1 MLYILNKQEQIIS
14 TLSNKGDMNK
24 VVPYFED
31 IHIEELDTG
40 VETFEFKTISNSK
53 ASHSI
58 QVGNYVAFKDKEYY
72 KIFQIREVKEVH
84 AEQVEKAVYCESAC
98 LELLN
103 EVVRP
108 MGINSANLNQ
118 FLKAILDGTSW
129 SIGMLDA
136 SLNEVIP
143 VDLSGYDNVYKVIQ
157 DVVIGEF
164 GGEIRFRVEIANNRI
179 IAKYIDVFAKRGRVT
194 KHRFEYGVNMTSV
207 EKIVDSSELVTAL
220 IGLGKNDITFKEVES
235 DDKPQNQDFII
246 NEDSYNRWN
255 NKGSHIMGV
264 FNCESESPQELL
276 RLTREELK
284 RRCNPKITYNLE
296 VELLG
301 EDVDLGDEVF
311 VIDNEFNPPLYLSA
325 RVNKLERS
333 KTDSQSNRCTLANFK
348 EVKSSITSEMR
359 SLADGL
365 EGKVDDKIN
374 QKFPIGNNDIQNDA
388 ITSDKIKDNQ
398 VYGSHIF
405 ANQITADHIDADQ
418 IKAKHIDTD
427 AIKSKHIDADQIK
440 SEHIDA
446 NQITAKHLSSDS
458 IKAEH
463 IDANQITAK
472 HLSAGSI
479 LAGSTVIGQGAIGS
493 AQISELSADQIS
505 SGTIDTSNI
514 NIQGKNGMLN
524 LRDNRLQVFT
534 GSGNERFERVSLGDV
549 NNDGS
554 YYGLLVRGSDGNTIL
569 FDEKGITEKGIT
581 DGLITNEHISGATQ
595 IDGSKLDISSVI
607 REINDDA
614 EKITGHSISVEGS
627 TLSAKLSQIENKQN
641 SDGKII
647 ENHTTQIKANEKAI
661 NLKVDSQKY
670 TEDKNAMESK
680 LNKNTSDISQLNNE
694 IKLKVEQT
702 DINTAID
709 NLQVGT
715 SQLVHGTQNFIISND
730 RTKGFLNSNSY
741 GITYSDMDKCCV
753 ASKSQS
759 GKTSNN
765 ILSLYTS
772 YVPCKVGQTFT
783 VSADI
788 KVEDVNAWDVK
799 IPFIV
804 EGYDVSKSRI
814 ENVDV
819 SVTHEDTNAPI
830 FINNEW
836 VRMTYTYTIK
846 QVATKY
852 FGLRLSLFRNGNIS
866 FKLVKIEEGNKSTS
880 WSPSQQDIRTEIS
893 NVKTEVTANLDG
905 FKSEVSKNYYTK
917 TDVDSKGYQTS
928 SQVEQ
933 TVDGL
938 RITLEESGGFNLL
951 RNSAFKV
958 ADFEKGNIGWNPL
971 RWDNQAGGIHSVS
984 IREIGNTWALKNRRV
999 LHGAVNDIPSTTKP
1013 NTPLRAGFDS
1023 EAFYVSPNAQY
1034 TLCCLLAGH
1043 RCQSVTI
1050 EMLCYDKDGNRIP
1063 GSNTITVGEIN
1074 KFSGGENRDNW
1085 RKIKHT
1091 FTTQADAVKC
1101 QLRCFMNE
1109 WTGEQNSALV
1119 FIGEPIV
1126 AMGTKDWVWTPS
1138 ADEVYT
1144 GITSIDKD
1152 GIIVENSSINT
1163 KTVIDAESFRVEN
1176 KENQTIAEF
1185 SVNSNIPNL
1194 KANSIVS
1201 ESVIANNVASTNF
1214 EKNDYKYIWYV
1225 DGTSGNDSNDGSS
1238 SYSAFRT
1245 LQQALDNLPTVLTR
1259 HQTIKVKGYQSGA
1272 NLRTLHGHGILTI
1285 EFEDDMV
1292 MNGRLYISGTTTR
1305 LNISCTTAGK
1315 PTIKGG
1321 LTLQGCTNVDVY
1333 GLNLDGFNTGDT
1345 DCVIFIKDC
1354 NYVALNTID
1363 FVPQSRQIPVAIRI
1377 YSSNVWTHNLIGS
1390 NIRDVIAQYAFSFC
1404 MTAKTGTI
1412 KVPDY
1417 SSGYHIGYDGAGRYQ
1432 AMAGA
1437 IFEKTP
1443 SKGYAPIYK
1452 PTQKTRTW
1460 TFNNIYSTENLNG
1473 WGTKNELIQG
1483 YASIWD
1489 TGRWTGY
1496 MKMTDA
1502 FSAIRSELS
1511 GATNL
1516 SGRIYVER
1524 KTSSGNSVG
1533 SKLCLYGSDGTTI
1546 TTSTNIDRGQGVWVN
1561 LSSSIVSKIQ
1571 SGAIKYFYLKS
1582 DSNNASTYFKCE
1594 SNAKIEITY
1603 TK

>member
-40 VETFEFKTISNSK
+40 VETFEFKTVSNSK
-53 ASHSI
+53 ASNSI

-84 AEQVEKAVYCESAC
+84 ADQVEKAVYCESAC

-108 MGINSANLNQ
+108 MEINSANLNQ

-359 SLADGL
+359 ALADGL

-440 SEHIDA
+440 SDHIDA

-524 LRDNRLQVFT
+524 LRGNRLQVFT

-554 YYGLLVRGSDGNTIL
+554 YYGLLVRGSDGNTVL

-581 DGLITNEHISGATQ
+581 DGLITNEHISGDTQ

-607 REINDDA
+607 REINDDT
-614 EKITGHSISVEGS
+614 EKITGHAISVEGS

-641 SDGKII
+641 DDGKVI

-661 NLKVDSQKY
+661 NLKVDNQKY

-680 LNKNTSDISQLNNE
+680 LTKNTSDISQLNNE

-741 GITYSDMDKCCV
+741 GITYSDMDKCYV

-783 VSADI
+783 VSVDI

-814 ENVDV
+814 ENIDV
-819 SVTHEDTNAPI
+819 SITHEDTNAPI

-893 NVKTEVTANLDG
+893 NVKTEVTTNLDG

-917 TDVDSKGYQTS
+917 SDVDNKGYQTS
-928 SQVEQ
+928 SLVEQ
-933 TVDGL
+933 KVD
-938 RITLEESGGFNLL
+938 TLKIKFEESGGYNLL
-951 RNSAFKV
+951 KNYSFYNNLAY
-958 ADFEKGNIGWNPL
+958 
-971 RWDNQAGGIHSVS
+971 WDNWGACKYNFDTHENGKKYIRLDPSANNQGISQTVYGLTVGKKYTLSCMVDFNPNCIGGIQVY
-984 IREIGNTWALKNRRV
+984 N
-999 LHGAVNDIPSTTKP
+999 
-1013 NTPLRAGFDS
+1013 
-1023 EAFYVSPNAQY
+1023 
-1034 TLCCLLAGH
+1034 
-1043 RCQSVTI
+1043 
-1050 EMLCYDKDGNRIP
+1050 
-1063 GSNTITVGEIN
+1063 
-1074 KFSGGENRDNW
+1074 GGEYPAKTGISNSGQYVE
-1085 RKIKHT
+1085 KLKLS
-1091 FTTQADAVKC
+1091 FTAKDTYCIVQIGVGGWGNSFGPIRFWDI
-1101 QLRCFMNE
+1101 QLE
-1109 WTGEQNSALV
+1109 EGELSTSA
-1119 FIGEPIV
+1119 
-1126 AMGTKDWVWTPS
+1126 TPNP
-1138 ADEVYT
+1138 DEVYS

-1152 GIIVENSSINT
+1152 GITVRNSNSNT
-1163 KTVIDAESFRVEN
+1163 FTQIDSSSFSVNDNNGGTV
-1176 KENQTIAEF
+1176 AEF
-1185 SVNSNIPNL
+1185 SRSSNIPNL
-1194 KANSIVS
+1194 TSGTINAERIY
-1201 ESVIANNVASTNF
+1201 ATNVAMKSLTNTSMF
-1214 EKNDYKYIWYV
+1214 TDYFV
-1225 DGTSGNDSNDGSS
+1225 NGATGNDNNNGLSQNSPFKTIDKALSLIPDIINTHYKINVQNSLPGFNITGKFGAGVIELNLDDNVIFNEPCSIDGCTCKIRINDVSANGRATFKTFLNIFRS
-1238 SYSAFRT
+1238 SY
-1245 LQQALDNLPTVLTR
+1245 
-1259 HQTIKVKGYQSGA
+1259 VKIYNCTWTGGGNSGA
-1272 NLRTLHGHGILTI
+1272 NIHVNEGSFVIVDNCDLGHTWCAISNRESTLHVRNNYGSELDWYVACGMYSKTY
-1285 EFEDDMV
+1285 FKSQQADYVPDAKFGNTTGNGDD
-1292 MNGRLYISGTTTR
+1292 GT
-1305 LNISCTTAGK
+1305 AYVHYG
-1315 PTIKGG
+1315 
-1321 LTLQGCTNVDVY
+1321 NV
-1333 GLNLDGFNTGDT
+1333 N
-1345 DCVIFIKDC
+1345 FIKK
-1354 NYVALNTID
+1354 
-1363 FVPQSRQIPVAIRI
+1363 PS
-1377 YSSNVWTHNLIGS
+1377 
-1390 NIRDVIAQYAFSFC
+1390 
-1404 MTAKTGTI
+1404 
-1412 KVPDY
+1412 
-1417 SSGYHIGYDGAGRYQ
+1417 AGWN
-1432 AMAGA
+1432 
-1437 IFEKTP
+1437 
-1443 SKGYAPIYK
+1443 PIYK
-1452 PTQKTRTW
+1452 PTQRVSTW
-1460 TFNNIYSTENLNG
+1460 NFNSIWSDETLNG
-1473 WGTKNELIQG
+1473 WENKSELIQG
-1483 YASIWD
+1483 YYSGWN

-1496 MKMTDA
+1496 MQMADG
-1502 FSAIRSELS
+1502 FSEIRNAIS
-1511 GATNL
+1511 GGTNL
-1516 SGRIYVER
+1516 SGRIYIQR
-1524 KTSSGNSVG
+1524 RTSSGNSTG
-1533 SKLCLYGSDGTTI
+1533 SKLCLYASDGTTI
-1546 TTSTNIDRGQGVWVN
+1546 TTNTNIDRGEGVWVN
-1561 LSSSIVSKIQ
+1561 LNNSIISKIQ

>member
-53 ASHSI
+53 ASNSI

-108 MGINSANLNQ
+108 IEINSANLNQ

-359 SLADGL
+359 ALADGL

-440 SEHIDA
+440 SEHIYA

-524 LRDNRLQVFT
+524 LRGNRLQVFT

-554 YYGLLVRGSDGNTIL
+554 YYGLLVRGSDGNTVL

-581 DGLITNEHISGATQ
+581 DGLITNEHISVDTQ

-607 REINDDA
+607 REINDDT
-614 EKITGHSISVEGS
+614 EKITGHAISVEGS

-641 SDGKII
+641 DDGKVI

-661 NLKVDSQKY
+661 NLKVDNQKY

-680 LNKNTSDISQLNNE
+680 LTKNTSDISQLNNE

-741 GITYSDMDKCCV
+741 GITYSDMDKCYL

-814 ENVDV
+814 ENIDV
-819 SVTHEDTNAPI
+819 SITHEDTNAPI

-866 FKLVKIEEGNKSTS
+866 FKLVKIEEGNKATS
-880 WSPSQQDIRTEIS
+880 WLPSQQDVTTEIS
-893 NVKTEVTANLDG
+893 NVKTEVTTDLEG
-905 FKSEVSKNYYTK
+905 FKTEVSKSYYTK
-917 TDVDSKGYQTS
+917 DDVDNKGYQTS

-951 RNSAFKV
+951 RNSAFK
-958 ADFEKGNIGWNPL
+958 ADDFENGNFGWNSL
-971 RWDNQAGGIHSVS
+971 RWDTQAGGSHSIS

-1023 EAFYVSPNAQY
+1023 ESFDVSPNAQY

-1050 EMLCYDKDGNRIP
+1050 EMLCYDKNGNRIP
-1063 GSNTITVGEIN
+1063 GNNAIAVGEIN

-1085 RKIKHT
+1085 RKVKHT

-1101 QLRCFMNE
+1101 HLRCFMNE

-1152 GIIVENSSINT
+1152 GITVRNSNSNT
-1163 KTVIDAESFRVEN
+1163 YTQIDSSSFSVNDNNGGTV
-1176 KENQTIAEF
+1176 AEF
-1185 SVNSNIPNL
+1185 SRSSNIPNL
-1194 KANSIVS
+1194 TSGTINAERIY
-1201 ESVIANNVASTNF
+1201 ATNVAMKSLTNTNMF
-1214 EKNDYKYIWYV
+1214 TDYFV
-1225 DGTSGNDSNDGSS
+1225 NGANGNDNNNGLSENSPFKTIDKALSLIPDIINTHFRINIKNSLPGFNIAGKFGSGIIELNLDDNVIFNEPCSIDGCTCKIRINDVSANGRATFKTFLNIFRS
-1238 SYSAFRT
+1238 SY
-1245 LQQALDNLPTVLTR
+1245 
-1259 HQTIKVKGYQSGA
+1259 VKIYNCTWTGGGDSGA
-1272 NLRTLHGHGILTI
+1272 NIHVNEGSFVIVDNCDLGHTWCAISNRESTLHVRNNYGSELDWYVACGMYSKTYFKSSESDYVPDSKFGLYSGNG
-1285 EFEDDMV
+1285 DDA
-1292 MNGRLYISGTTTR
+1292 
-1305 LNISCTTAGK
+1305 TAYVH
-1315 PTIKGG
+1315 KGA
-1321 LTLQGCTNVDVY
+1321 DV
-1333 GLNLDGFNTGDT
+1333 N
-1345 DCVIFIKDC
+1345 FIKK
-1354 NYVALNTID
+1354 
-1363 FVPQSRQIPVAIRI
+1363 PS
-1377 YSSNVWTHNLIGS
+1377 
-1390 NIRDVIAQYAFSFC
+1390 
-1404 MTAKTGTI
+1404 
-1412 KVPDY
+1412 
-1417 SSGYHIGYDGAGRYQ
+1417 AGWN
-1432 AMAGA
+1432 
-1437 IFEKTP
+1437 
-1443 SKGYAPIYK
+1443 PIYK
-1452 PTQKTRTW
+1452 PTQRVSTW
-1460 TFNNIYSTENLNG
+1460 NFNSIWSDETLNG
-1473 WGTKNELIQG
+1473 WENKSELIQG
-1483 YASIWD
+1483 YYSGWN

-1496 MKMTDA
+1496 MQMADG
-1502 FSAIRSELS
+1502 FSEIRNAIS
-1511 GATNL
+1511 GGTNL
-1516 SGRIYVER
+1516 SGRIYIQR
-1524 KTSSGNSVG
+1524 RTSSGNSTG
-1533 SKLCLYGSDGTTI
+1533 SKLCLYASDGTTI
-1546 TTSTNIDRGQGVWVN
+1546 TTNTNIDRGEGVWVN
-1561 LSSSIVSKIQ
+1561 LNNSIISKIQ